1 MLVRYLTDEQEAI
14 LLDHVPPHYHGIVL
28 TALNTGLRQGELLRL
43 TWADIDW
50 NVGVLTVNETKAG
63 ERRRVPMNSTVVSVL
78 TELKTSGPT
87 GEEPIFT
94 HTARYRWTQAVSIP
108 RPQTHPC
115 FALSHAKSKRPN
127 AHGIGRVEV
136 TSDAESVCTPVSHA
150 FVSSSRGSHSDWN
163 HNQPKQP

>member
-1 MLVRYLTDEQEAI
+1 VHRLNYTFYR
-14 LLDHVPPHYHGIVL
+14 LDRPPC
-28 TALNTGLRQGELLRL
+28 TAQDSRQ
-43 TWADIDW
+43 
-50 NVGVLTVNETKAG
+50 
-63 ERRRVPMNSTVVSVL
+63 NSTVIGAITHVHVPGRAL
-78 TELKTSGPT
+78 DIPEGKHEIIPIVTLIQFSG
-87 GEEPIFT
+87 
-94 HTARYRWTQAVSIP
+94 
-108 RPQTHPC
+108 